1 MSGITEEVI
10 REEILDSISIL
21 GLSRMPTTSE
31 LRDIGRGRLH
41 TRIGKS
47 KGYSGWSEDLGI
59 PLKSGTT
66 TTGNKF
72 EKVVALKLESIG
84 YEVERMTTKHPYDLL
99 VNSAVKI
106 DVKSANIYYNKGFKT
121 HTFNLSKK
129 NPTCDIYVLI
139 ALDENGEVEKELVVP
154 SHFVNQRVIAIGV
167 DSIYDKYHERY
178 DFVQQY
184 SDFYKSVAL

>member
-1 MSGITEEVI
+1 
-10 REEILDSISIL
+10 
-21 GLSRMPTTSE
+21 MPTSME
-31 LRDIGRGRLH
+31 LYSIGRSDIH
-41 TRIGKS
+41 NRIS
-47 KGYSGWSEDLGI
+47 RTIQYSGWADELGV
-59 PLKSGTT
+59 PLKRSTST
-66 TTGNKF
+66 VGNLF
-72 EKVVALKLESIG
+72 EIKVAKKLTEMG
-84 YEVERMTTKHPYDLL
+84 FYVDKMTTRHPYDLL
-99 VNSAVKI
+99 VNDAVKI

-167 DSIYDKYHERY
+167 NSIYDRYQERY